1 MPDPLTNRR
10 STRAPS
16 DGLGDRYVAFESG
29 SEACIETRC
38 FDVSLGDSAAF
49 ESALREQVER
59 LQTLRHPALTTIRTV
74 ERRDHV
80 LCLISRVPSG
90 RRLFELV
97 EEENGWAFA
106 LKVVREVLPALVELY
121 RAGAAAHGA
130 ISASRIQ
137 LTREGRLVLV
147 EHVLGPALESLNLS
161 RDAYRARGVVVPD
174 GSDVV
179 RFTEPTDLAQLGYVA
194 LSLLLGRPLDATDF
208 PARVPA
214 FLDEFVHGMG
224 SPAAASK
231 VRGWLERMMH
241 IGHAPPYASAIAA
254 HLALEEL
261 SKDASVQAA
270 ESEGALLAFASESQA
285 DEPPELVSKVPIRT
299 APSVTVI
306 HPPQLTGTVIV
317 DRVVA
322 DAKPV
327 AEPKPRPEVK
337 PAASAKPAAEA
348 KPTPAAKP
356 VAAEIPRPAKPGA
369 RIRTSTLMIAG
380 LSALVLAEG
389 AAVAGLLYWQTPA
402 DGNAGVAR
410 ADDAAGA
417 TRSSDE
423 LSVAALAPRQPT
435 GASAARAKPTPAAAS
450 KSAAPVAASRLV
462 GGLTVSSAID
472 LIVSERGATI
482 GSTGAPLAVQ
492 DGRHTLEFV
501 NQTLGFHLSMPVSI
515 TGGRMTTLK
524 VPLPNGRVS
533 INAEPWARV
542 AIDGAEVGSTP
553 LANLAVPIGTHEVL
567 FAHPVFGERR
577 QTVVVKV
584 DGISR
589 VTQSFK

>member
-1 MPDPLTNRR
+1 
-10 STRAPS
+10 
-16 DGLGDRYVAFESG
+16 
-29 SEACIETRC
+29 
-38 FDVSLGDSAAF
+38 
-49 ESALREQVER
+49 
-59 LQTLRHPALTTIRTV
+59 
-74 ERRDHV
+74 
-80 LCLISRVPSG
+80 
-90 RRLFELV
+90 
-97 EEENGWAFA
+97 
-106 LKVVREVLPALVELY
+106 
-121 RAGAAAHGA
+121 
-130 ISASRIQ
+130 
-137 LTREGRLVLV
+137 
-147 EHVLGPALESLNLS
+147 
-161 RDAYRARGVVVPD
+161 
-174 GSDVV
+174 
-179 RFTEPTDLAQLGYVA
+179 
-194 LSLLLGRPLDATDF
+194 
-208 PARVPA
+208 
-214 FLDEFVHGMG
+214 MG

-241 IGHAPPYASAIAA
+241 VGHALPYASAIAA

-261 SKDASVQAA
+261 SEDASVQAA
-270 ESEGALLAFASESQA
+270 ESEGALLAFASESPA

-317 DRVVA
+317 DRVA
-322 DAKPV
+322 AAAKPV

-356 VAAEIPRPAKPGA
+356 AAAETPSPAKAGA

-402 DGNAGVAR
+402 HGNAGVAGP
-410 ADDAAGA
+410 DDAAGA

-435 GASAARAKPTPAAAS
+435 GASAARAKRAPPAATTSAS

-462 GGLTVSSAID
+462 GGLTVSSAVD
-472 LIVSERGATI
+472 LIVSERGTTI
-482 GSTGAPLAVQ
+482 GSTAAPLAVQ

-501 NQTLGFHLSMPVSI
+501 NQTLGFRLTMPVSI

-533 INAEPWARV
+533 INADPWARV

-553 LANLAVPIGTHEVL
+553 LANLAVPIGTHEVV

>member
-1 MPDPLTNRR
+1 M
-10 STRAPS
+10 
-16 DGLGDRYVAFESG
+16 
-29 SEACIETRC
+29 
-38 FDVSLGDSAAF
+38 
-49 ESALREQVER
+49 
-59 LQTLRHPALTTIRTV
+59 
-74 ERRDHV
+74 
-80 LCLISRVPSG
+80 
-90 RRLFELV
+90 
-97 EEENGWAFA
+97 
-106 LKVVREVLPALVELY
+106 
-121 RAGAAAHGA
+121 
-130 ISASRIQ
+130 
-137 LTREGRLVLV
+137 
-147 EHVLGPALESLNLS
+147 
-161 RDAYRARGVVVPD
+161 
-174 GSDVV
+174 
-179 RFTEPTDLAQLGYVA
+179 
-194 LSLLLGRPLDATDF
+194 
-208 PARVPA
+208 
-214 FLDEFVHGMG
+214 
-224 SPAAASK
+224 
-231 VRGWLERMMH
+231 
-241 IGHAPPYASAIAA
+241 
-254 HLALEEL
+254 
-261 SKDASVQAA
+261 
-270 ESEGALLAFASESQA
+270 
-285 DEPPELVSKVPIRT
+285 
-299 APSVTVI
+299 
-306 HPPQLTGTVIV
+306 
-317 DRVVA
+317 
-322 DAKPV
+322 
-327 AEPKPRPEVK
+327 
-337 PAASAKPAAEA
+337 
-348 KPTPAAKP
+348 
-356 VAAEIPRPAKPGA
+356 
-369 RIRTSTLMIAG
+369 STLMIAG

-402 DGNAGVAR
+402 EGNARVPR

-435 GASAARAKPTPAAAS
+435 GASAARAKPTPAAATTSAS

-542 AIDGAEVGSTP
+542 TIDGAEVGSTP